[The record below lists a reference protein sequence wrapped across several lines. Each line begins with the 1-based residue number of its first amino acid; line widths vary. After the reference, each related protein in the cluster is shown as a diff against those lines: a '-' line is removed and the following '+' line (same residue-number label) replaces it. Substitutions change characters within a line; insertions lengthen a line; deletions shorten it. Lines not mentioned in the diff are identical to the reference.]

1 MLILPVI
8 DTAVVDGTYL
18 FIDVDHPR
26 DLSLECRTSRTFFL
40 IDLAARAGCTAG
52 TNRLL
57 HDTVS
62 VFENI
67 NLPLPLLAY
76 PLIA

>member
-40 IDLAARAGCTAG
+40 IDLTASAGCTAG
-52 TNRLL
+52 TN
-57 HDTVS
+57 HPIHNTVN
-62 VFENI
+62 VFEDI